1 MGIRFAKRTQTH
13 IIRQVGMK
21 HGRAKREGCDFYA
34 DADGPKRG
42 LSERGWKDRRPSDG
56 IVHFFLLL
64 SLCAGQLLTYMVT
77 TNRRKLMV
85 TTMGT
90 NKEWPPP
97 PRAPS
102 SSPTHNILCFLLLI
116 IHQKNFHASSSIR
129 FDDRS
134 LSAL

>member
-13 IIRQVGMK
+13 IIIRQIRMK
-21 HGRAKREGCDFYA
+21 HGRAKREGCDIYA

-42 LSERGWKDRRPSDG
+42 LSERGWKERRPSDG
-56 IVHFFLLL
+56 IVHFLLL
-64 SLCAGQLLTYMVT
+64 LLLLLCAGQLLTYMVT

-97 PRAPS
+97 RTPS

-116 IHQKNFHASSSIR
+116 NICSFPLLPLLPVPFLCI
-129 FDDRS
+129 
-134 LSAL
+134 